1 MPNFDLDGGTSGG
14 KVGYKER
21 CRYVIKRIGL
31 RGVEDMFYQFLSYI
45 WDHRNYLCIGA
56 YVALMLL

>member
-31 RGVEDMFYQFLSYI
+31 RGVGDCFISFLVISGT
-45 WDHRNYLCIGA
+45 IGITF
-56 YVALMLL
+56 V